1 MFCDEEKRKEL
12 LKAICEVV
20 KKTLEDPTRPLSA
33 DLSEAEPVPQAK
45 EEVMEEEE
53 EEEEEGEE
61 EEEQEG
67 EEEEKVEEQEEEQEE
82 GEENEEEG
90 EEENEEEE
98 EEENEEE
105 EEEENEEEA
114 EAEAEAEEN
123 PMEEEEAEAEPEMTY
138 GEVWKSQA
146 WIVFWKRLIAA
157 LDNSESSDL
166 LEKEIITPLKSSF
179 LPLLERYPESLFLAR
194 KLLKTKNASQQMK
207 QVLKPNQSALS
218 KLFASGDYKGYDD
231 VMQMLKAK

>member
-61 EEEQEG
+61 EEEQG
-67 EEEEKVEEQEEEQEE
+67 EEEEKVEEQEQEQEE

-98 EEENEEE
+98 EEGENEE
-105 EEEENEEEA
+105 

-123 PMEEEEAEAEPEMTY
+123 PMEEEEAEPEPEMTY

>member
-1 MFCDEEKRKEL
+1 
-12 LKAICEVV
+12 
-20 KKTLEDPTRPLSA
+20 
-33 DLSEAEPVPQAK
+33 
-45 EEVMEEEE
+45 MEEEE

-61 EEEQEG
+61 EEEQG
-67 EEEEKVEEQEEEQEE
+67 EEEEKVEENEE

-90 EEENEEEE
+90 EEENEEEG

-123 PMEEEEAEAEPEMTY
+123 PMEEEEAEPEMTY

>member
-61 EEEQEG
+61 EEEQG
-67 EEEEKVEEQEEEQEE
+67 EEEEKVEENEE

-90 EEENEEEE
+90 EEENEEEG

-123 PMEEEEAEAEPEMTY
+123 PMEEEEAEPEMTY

>member
-45 EEVMEEEE
+45 EEAMEEEE

-61 EEEQEG
+61 EEEQG

-82 GEENEEEG
+82 GEENEEEA

-98 EEENEEE
+98 EEEN
-105 EEEENEEEA
+105 

>member
-61 EEEQEG
+61 EEEQG
-67 EEEEKVEEQEEEQEE
+67 EEEEKVEEQEE

-98 EEENEEE
+98 EEGENEE
-105 EEEENEEEA
+105 

-123 PMEEEEAEAEPEMTY
+123 PMEEEEAEPEPEMTY

-146 WIVFWKRLIAA
+146 WTVFWKRLIAA

>member
-33 DLSEAEPVPQAK
+33 DSSEAEPVPQAK
-45 EEVMEEEE
+45 EEEVMEEEEGEGEEGEEEEEENEGEEEMKEEGEEEEEE
-53 EEEEEGEE
+53 EEEEEGE
-61 EEEQEG
+61 
-67 EEEEKVEEQEEEQEE
+67 
-82 GEENEEEG
+82 GEENEE
-90 EEENEEEE
+90 NQEEEE
-98 EEENEEE
+98 
-105 EEEENEEEA
+105 
-114 EAEAEAEEN
+114 EEN
-123 PMEEEEAEAEPEMTY
+123 PMEEEEPEPEPEMTY

-146 WIVFWKRLIAA
+146 WTVFWKRLIAA

-207 QVLKPNQSALS
+207 HVLKTNQSALS

>member
-61 EEEQEG
+61 EEEQG
-67 EEEEKVEEQEEEQEE
+67 EEEEKVEEQEQEQEE

-98 EEENEEE
+98 EEENEE
-105 EEEENEEEA
+105 

-146 WIVFWKRLIAA
+146 WTVFWKRLIAA

>member
-33 DLSEAEPVPQAK
+33 DSSEAEPVPQAK
-45 EEVMEEEE
+45 EEEVME

-61 EEEQEG
+61 EGEEEEEENEGEEEMKEEG
-67 EEEEKVEEQEEEQEE
+67 EEEEEGEE
-82 GEENEEEG
+82 GEGEG
-90 EEENEEEE
+90 EENEEEE
-98 EEENEEE
+98 EEQKEEE
-105 EEEENEEEA
+105 
-114 EAEAEAEEN
+114 EEN
-123 PMEEEEAEAEPEMTY
+123 PMEEEEPEPEPEMTY

-146 WIVFWKRLIAA
+146 WTVFWKRLIAA

>member
-105 EEEENEEEA
+105 A

-123 PMEEEEAEAEPEMTY
+123 PMEEEEAEPEMTY

>member
-61 EEEQEG
+61 EEEQGEEEEEEQG
-67 EEEEKVEEQEEEQEE
+67 EEEEKVEEQEEEQEEE

-98 EEENEEE
+98 EEEE
-105 EEEENEEEA
+105 
-114 EAEAEAEEN
+114 EEN

-146 WIVFWKRLIAA
+146 WTVFWKRLIAA

>member
-33 DLSEAEPVPQAK
+33 DSSEAEPVPQAK
-45 EEVMEEEE
+45 EEEVME
-53 EEEEEGEE
+53 
-61 EEEQEG
+61 
-67 EEEEKVEEQEEEQEE
+67 
-82 GEENEEEG
+82 EEEG

-98 EEENEEE
+98 EEENEGEEEMKEEGEE
-105 EEEENEEEA
+105 EEEENEEEG
-114 EAEAEAEEN
+114 EGEKNEEDQEEEEEEEEEEN
-123 PMEEEEAEAEPEMTY
+123 PMEEEEPEPEPEMTY
-138 GEVWKSQA
+138 GDVWKSQA
-146 WIVFWKRLIAA
+146 WTVFWKRLIAA

-166 LEKEIITPLKSSF
+166 LEKEVITPLKSSF

-207 QVLKPNQSALS
+207 QVLKPNHSALS

>member
-33 DLSEAEPVPQAK
+33 DSSEAEPVPQAK
-45 EEVMEEEE
+45 EEEVMEEEEEEGEEEGEEEEEENEGEEEMNEEGEEEEEE
-53 EEEEEGEE
+53 EEEEEGE
-61 EEEQEG
+61 
-67 EEEEKVEEQEEEQEE
+67 
-82 GEENEEEG
+82 GEENEE
-90 EEENEEEE
+90 NQEEEE
-98 EEENEEE
+98 
-105 EEEENEEEA
+105 
-114 EAEAEAEEN
+114 EEN
-123 PMEEEEAEAEPEMTY
+123 PMEEEEPEPEPEMTY

-146 WIVFWKRLIAA
+146 WTVFWKRLIAA

-166 LEKEIITPLKSSF
+166 LEKEVITPLKSSF